1 MQELK
6 TREVT
11 TPVQETPAFDSLGE
25 AYRVNRETNLAI
37 NCYKEAVSLDP
48 TNGQAAAMLK
58 ELELARA
65 RRFAA
70 IMACIL
76 GGLILAAILLRRQAR
91 AYRRNG

>member
-1 MQELK
+1 MH
-6 TREVT
+6 
-11 TPVQETPAFDSLGE
+11 
-25 AYRVNRETNLAI
+25 
-37 NCYKEAVSLDP
+37 CYKEAVSPDP

-65 RRFAA
+65 RRVAT

-91 AYRRNG
+91 TDRRNG